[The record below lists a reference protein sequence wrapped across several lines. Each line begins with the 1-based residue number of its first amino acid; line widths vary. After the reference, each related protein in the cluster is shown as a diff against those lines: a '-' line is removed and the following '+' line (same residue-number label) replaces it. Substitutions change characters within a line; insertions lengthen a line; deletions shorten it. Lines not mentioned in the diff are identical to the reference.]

1 MTMSVSPLTRL
12 SASKVFSRA
21 TEAPVSAPSSDTRLP
36 SRRELWD
43 RVRDQAEAASELPE
57 QE

>member
-1 MTMSVSPLTRL
+1 MTMSVSPFAT
-12 SASKVFSRA
+12 VFARA
-21 TEAPVSAPSSDTRLP
+21 AQTPVSAPSDDPRLP